1 MRGLRSL
8 YGIGVLL
15 MLLLLLSSCASLKK
29 HAPTS
34 ENLVPEQIKKTLE
47 GGGNVE
53 GKAEKPPSVPKEG
66 AGESLKEPLSFPE
79 QKPGA
84 RFGVIAPA
92 GPKAGPKQVPLKES
106 RQKVVFNFDK
116 ANIVEVTQQ
125 IFGEYLKVNYVLD
138 PALNVAVSFY
148 LEGEYSRDELLMLLT
163 QIYGAHGVD
172 VIERNGVFYIQL
184 AARTRG
190 SGLSLVGSE
199 DLKASKEQRP
209 AICMYRLQFI
219 DAKQAQSIIQPFL
232 TTNRPISVDPVTNT
246 LIFVDTMDSI
256 RTLVDILKLLDVNIF
271 DQMGVEV
278 VTLKHLNP
286 AEAAEAFNNVMGKLS
301 ESYKQMISRNL
312 VVIPMERI
320 SALILVSPDR
330 HILDTARQWIKSLDV
345 EGSESGE
352 QFFIYFVQNGLA
364 KNIVDVLKAVF
375 TGGEEKKHVGTQ
387 IVKAEEK
394 LKAPEEGKAP
404 AGETGEKSS
413 VSAKLAGEVTII
425 ADETNNAI
433 IVKALPGD
441 YEKIKKAIE
450 TLDVLPRGVLI
461 ELLIAEITLT
471 DETQYGVEWY
481 LKNKGM
487 DIGGYA
493 GRYSVVQNYGVP
505 FNRNFDLGTA
515 TSQGL
520 SLFWGSLEGD
530 IASLINLLSTFSH
543 FKVLSAPTILATDNK
558 EASITVGGSTPVVSQ
573 QSVSTAGETLINTVN
588 YVDTGI
594 ILKVTPHINQGG
606 IVRLEVEQTIR
617 DAVKNTVSG
626 IDSPAFTERK
636 ISTTLLAKDGTTVV
650 IGGII
655 QEKTDMSRSG
665 IPLLSRI
672 PILAP
677 LFSSTDTSLNRTEL
691 LIAITPRVIDHAGN
705 DAAAEF
711 LRKLNLLREVITGE
725 GGSKKVAQP
734 PLPAPRGN

>member
-1 MRGLRSL
+1 MVA
-8 YGIGVLL
+8 GVVALFF
-15 MLLLLLSSCASLKK
+15 LSSCSSLQR
-29 HAPTS
+29 HPSAPGS
-34 ENLVPEQIKKTLE
+34 LVPEQIRQTLR
-47 GGGNVE
+47 GGEQIEAKREEVPSAPGKAPEE
-53 GKAEKPPSVPKEG
+53 GKEK
-66 AGESLKEPLSFPE
+66 PLSFPE
-79 QKPGA
+79 QRPSG
-84 RFGVIAPA
+84 RFGILAPSERA
-92 GPKAGPKQVPLKES
+92 IPEKPSPEQL
-106 RQKVVFNFDK
+106 RRKVVFNFDR

-138 PALNVAVSFY
+138 PALNLSMSFY
-148 LEGEYSRDELLMLLT
+148 LEGEYSNDELLMLLS
-163 QIYGAHGVD
+163 QVYSAHGVD
-172 VIERNGVFYIQL
+172 VFERDGVYYIQL

-190 SGLSLVGSE
+190 SGLSLVGPR
-199 DLKASKEQRP
+199 DLEASRQEKP

-219 DAKQAQSIIQPFL
+219 DAKQAQGVIQPFL
-232 TTNRPISVDPVTNT
+232 TVNRPVSVDPVTNT
-246 LIFVDTMDSI
+246 LIFVDTMDNI
-256 RTLVDILKLLDVNIF
+256 RTLVDILRLLDVNIF
-271 DQMGVEV
+271 DQMGIEI
-278 VTLKHLNP
+278 VTLEYLNP
-286 AEAAEAFNNVMGKLS
+286 VEAADAFNNVMDKLN

-312 VVIPMERI
+312 ALIPMERI

-330 HILDTARQWIKSLDV
+330 HILDTAKKWIKSLDV
-345 EGSESGE
+345 EGRDSGE

-364 KNIVDVLKAVF
+364 KNIVDVLKEVF
-375 TGGEEKKHVGTQ
+375 TGGSEEKHTGVQ
-387 IVKAEEK
+387 IVKAEEQK
-394 LKAPEEGKAP
+394 SQ
-404 AGETGEKSS
+404 GEQAKTPG

-493 GRYSVVQNYGVP
+493 GQYSIVQNYGVP
-505 FNRNFDLGTA
+505 FNRDFDLGTA

-530 IASLINLLSTFSH
+530 IASLINLLSSFSH

-573 QSVSTAGETLINTVN
+573 QSVDTAGETLINTVN

-594 ILKVTPHINQGG
+594 ILKVTPHINEGG

-636 ISTTLLAKDGTTVV
+636 ISTTLLARDGNTVV

-655 QEKTDMSRSG
+655 QEKTDTTRTG
-665 IPLLSRI
+665 IPFLSRI
-672 PILAP
+672 PILSP

-691 LIAITPRVIDHAGN
+691 LVAITPRVIDHAEN
-705 DAAAEF
+705 EAAAEF
-711 LRKLNLLREVITGE
+711 LKKLNLLREVIAGE
-725 GGSKKVAQP
+725 AEPSKPTRP
-734 PLPAPRGN
+734 PLPVPKGN